1 LVAGPGLIIQ
11 FERHCGFKSHP
22 LHHFSQ
28 GHTMKVQFAPGAFDD
43 FDGTQEELNALK
55 AEIEE
60 TFESLT
66 SEELA
71 AQSRKVD
78 FADLP
83 DHVQDNLIDKPRT
96 LQ

>member
-1 LVAGPGLIIQ
+1 
-11 FERHCGFKSHP
+11 
-22 LHHFSQ
+22 
-28 GHTMKVQFAPGAFDD
+28 MKVQFAPGAFDN
-43 FDGTQEELNALK
+43 FDGTQEELDALK

-60 TFESLT
+60 TFKSMT
-66 SEELA
+66 SEEIA

>member
-1 LVAGPGLIIQ
+1 
-11 FERHCGFKSHP
+11 
-22 LHHFSQ
+22 
-28 GHTMKVQFAPGAFDD
+28 MKVQFAPGAFDD

-60 TFESLT
+60 TFESMT

-83 DHVQDNLIDKPRT
+83 DHVQDNFIDKPRT

>member
-1 LVAGPGLIIQ
+1 
-11 FERHCGFKSHP
+11 
-22 LHHFSQ
+22 
-28 GHTMKVQFAPGAFDD
+28 MKVQFAPGAFDD

-60 TFESLT
+60 TFESMT

>member
-1 LVAGPGLIIQ
+1 
-11 FERHCGFKSHP
+11 
-22 LHHFSQ
+22 
-28 GHTMKVQFAPGAFDD
+28 M
-43 FDGTQEELNALK
+43 
-55 AEIEE
+55 
-60 TFESLT
+60 T